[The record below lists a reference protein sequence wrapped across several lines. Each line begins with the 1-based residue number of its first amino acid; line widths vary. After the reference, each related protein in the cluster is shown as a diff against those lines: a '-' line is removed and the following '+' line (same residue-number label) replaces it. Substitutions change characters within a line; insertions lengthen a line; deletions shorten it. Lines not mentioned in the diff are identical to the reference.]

1 MKRLSLGIVGCGA
14 VSQVQ
19 HLPNLMHLRD
29 EFSVDIVCD
38 RSPGLGAWA
47 AAQFNVP
54 RRTEDYRDVLDS
66 GVDAVLL
73 CHTDPKT
80 QVAVEAFGAGKHVF
94 IEKPVCFSLQEMDR
108 ILAAREKAGTVGQAG
123 YMKVYD
129 PAFEMARRRVRTMDT
144 VRYVQANHLHVDNRL
159 HLAQLNLVRFDD
171 LPADA
176 LEDAARARAAA
187 AEQAVGPV
195 EPAVQGAFFRLA
207 GSAIH
212 DLYGLRALFGPPEK
226 VVSTEV
232 WNDGWGLHSVLQYP
246 GDVRC
251 AYTWVELPKLW
262 DFRETLEVYGDDCRV
277 LLSYPSGFSPGIPS
291 TLVLQ
296 GIDAEGT
303 SYRQEPAVP
312 WDNAFTNELRHFH
325 ACITAGESCRTPL
338 DEARHDIALI
348 IDMVKASGRA

>member
-1 MKRLSLGIVGCGA
+1 MKKISLGIIGCGA

-19 HLPNLMHLRD
+19 HLPNLMHLR
-29 EFSVDIVCD
+29 ELFSVDIVCD
-38 RSPGLGAWA
+38 RSPGLANWA
-47 AAQFNVP
+47 AGQFNVAQK
-54 RRTEDYRDVLDS
+54 TCDYRDVLDS
-66 GVDAVLL
+66 PVEAVLL

-80 QVAVEAFGAGKHVF
+80 QVAVEAFAAGKHVF
-94 IEKPVCFSLQEMDR
+94 IEKPVCFSLEEMDR
-108 ILAAREKAGTVGQAG
+108 ILSAQQQASTVGQAG

-129 PAFEMARRRVRTMDT
+129 PAFEMAQRRVQTMDT
-144 VRYVQANHLHVDNRL
+144 VRYVQSNHLHVDNKL

-171 LPADA
+171 LPGDA
-176 LEDAARARAAA
+176 IDETRQARAAA
-187 AEQAVGPV
+187 VTQAIGTVDSDIQ
-195 EPAVQGAFFRLA
+195 AAFSHLA

-212 DLYGLRALFGPPEK
+212 DLYGLRTLFGVPEK

-232 WNDGWGLHSVLQYP
+232 WYDGWGLHSVLQYAN
-246 GDVRC
+246 DVRC

-262 DFRETLEVYGDDCRV
+262 DFRESLEVYGDDCRV

-303 SYRQEPAVP
+303 SYRQEPAIP

-325 ACITAGESCRTPL
+325 ACVTQDQACRTPL
-338 DEARHDIALI
+338 DEAKHDIALI
-348 IDMVKASGRA
+348 IDMVKAFSP